1 MFVYLYRCTKN
12 KAHNIVMLLITTNPP
27 PKKNAPL
34 LLAKLFMRQK
44 LTSDDH
50 NIAYVP
56 DTIVVAVVANDDWKK
71 NLE

>member
-12 KAHNIVMLLITTNPP
+12 KAHNIVMLLITTPTPNPP

-44 LTSDDH
+44 LT
-50 NIAYVP
+50 
-56 DTIVVAVVANDDWKK
+56 IVEDLIKRRQ
-71 NLE
+71 